1 MRLPPLLPPESTVA
15 GHFKDTNRYIRE
27 ASHILE
33 LGDRIEE
40 FLVLPERE
48 VSVKVSLTLENGHIA
63 TFTGYRVQHNNVRGP
78 HKGGLRYHPSVDM
91 DHSRTLASLMTW
103 KTAVADVPYGGGK
116 GGINCDPS
124 NLTEGELERL
134 TRKFIQKIHEVIGPH
149 ADIPAPDV
157 NTNGQVMAW
166 IMDEYSKFEGFSPAV
181 VTGKP
186 VNLYGSLGREAAT
199 GRGVY
204 FATREYLA
212 TRDET
217 VEDKRIAIQ
226 GFGNVGSYAATFFDE
241 AGARVVAVSDVSGGI
256 YNPEGLDLAAVAEYI
271 DGNRVVNGYPGAESI
286 SNEDLLTMECD
297 ILIPAALGDVITGAN
312 ADEVSAPVIIEAANA
327 PINYEAHQILV
338 DRGIDVIPDILANAG
353 GVTVSY
359 FEWVQNIQQFSWDEE
374 KVNFEL
380 EKVMKRACQK
390 IFQIAQKRDVDFRTA
405 AFIVGLGRVAKAMV
419 TRGIQ

>member
-1 MRLPPLLPPESTVA
+1 MA
-15 GHFKDTNRYIRE
+15 GHFEDTNRYIRE
-27 ASHILE
+27 ASRTLE

-78 HKGGLRYHPSVDM
+78 HKGGLRFHPSVDM

-103 KTAVADVPYGGGK
+103 KTAVADIPYGGGK
-116 GGINCDPS
+116 GGINCDPD

-149 ADIPAPDV
+149 EDIPAPDV

-186 VNLYGSLGREAAT
+186 VSLYGSLGREAAT
-199 GRGVY
+199 GRGVF
-204 FATREYLA
+204 FATREFLA
-212 TRDET
+212 ESADT
-217 VEDKRIAIQ
+217 VEDCTVAIQ
-226 GFGNVGSYAATFFDE
+226 GFGNVGSYAAKFFEE
-241 AGARVVAVSDVSGGI
+241 AGARVVAVSDVSGAI
-256 YNPEGLDLAAVAEYI
+256 YNPEGLDIAAVTEYVS
-271 DGNRVVNGYPGAESI
+271 DNGVVAGFAGADEM
-286 SNEDLLTMECD
+286 SNEDLLTMKCD
-297 ILIPAALGDVITGAN
+297 ILIPAALGDVITGDN
-312 ADEVSAPVIIEAANA
+312 ADDIQAPLIVEAANA
-327 PINYEAHQILV
+327 PIDYEGHQILV
-338 DRGIDVIPDILANAG
+338 DRGIEVIPDILANSG

-359 FEWVQNIQQFSWDEE
+359 FEWVQNIQQFSWDED
-374 KVNFEL
+374 KVDKEL
-380 EKVMKRACQK
+380 EKTMKAACHK
-390 IFQIAQKRDVDFRTA
+390 IFQIARKRDVDLRTA

>member
-1 MRLPPLLPPESTVA
+1 VA
-15 GHFKDTNRYIRE
+15 GHFEDTNRYIRE
-27 ASHILE
+27 ASKTLE

-103 KTAVADVPYGGGK
+103 KTAVADIPYGGGK

-124 NLTEGELERL
+124 NLSDGELERL

-149 ADIPAPDV
+149 EDIPAPDV

-186 VNLYGSLGREAAT
+186 VSLYGSLGREAAT

-204 FATREYLA
+204 FATREYFA
-212 TRDET
+212 TSNDT
-217 VEDKRIAIQ
+217 VADKRVAIQ
-226 GFGNVGSYAATFFDE
+226 GFGNVGSYAAKFFDE
-241 AGARVVAVSDVSGGI
+241 AGATIVAVSDVSGAV
-256 YNPEGLDLAAVAEYI
+256 YNPEGLNIEAVYEWVA
-271 DGNRVVNGYPGAESI
+271 DNGVLSGYSGAEPM
-286 SNEDLLTMECD
+286 SNEDLLTMDCD
-297 ILIPAALGDVITGAN
+297 ILIPAALGDVITAQN
-312 ADEVSAPVIIEAANA
+312 AEDISAPVIVEAANA

-338 DRGIDVIPDILANAG
+338 DRGVDVIPDILANAG

-374 KVNFEL
+374 KVNREL

-390 IFQIAQKRDVDFRTA
+390 IFQIARKRDVDFRTA

>member
-1 MRLPPLLPPESTVA
+1 MA
-15 GHFKDTNRYIRE
+15 GHFEDTNRYIRE
-27 ASHILE
+27 ASKTLE

-103 KTAVADVPYGGGK
+103 KTAVADIPYGGGK
-116 GGINCDPS
+116 GGINCDPDK
-124 NLTEGELERL
+124 LTEGELERL

-149 ADIPAPDV
+149 EDIPAPDV

-186 VNLYGSLGREAAT
+186 VSLYGSLGREAAT

-204 FATREYLA
+204 FATREFFA
-212 TRDET
+212 ETDET
-217 VEDKRIAIQ
+217 VEDKTVAIQ
-226 GFGNVGSYAATFFDE
+226 GFGNVGSYAAKFFDE
-241 AGARVVAVSDVSGGI
+241 AGARVVAVSDVSGAI
-256 YNPEGLDLAAVAEYI
+256 YNPEGLDIAAVTEFVSDNGMV
-271 DGNRVVNGYPGAESI
+271 DGFAGADSMT
-286 SNEDLLTMECD
+286 NEALLTMECD
-297 ILIPAALGDVITGAN
+297 ILIPAALGDVITGDN
-312 ADEVSAPVIIEAANA
+312 AHDIRAPLIVEAANA
-327 PINYEAHQILV
+327 PVNYEAHQILV
-338 DRGIDVIPDILANAG
+338 DRGIEVIPDILANAG

-359 FEWVQNIQQFSWDEE
+359 FEWVQNIQQFSWDED
-374 KVNFEL
+374 KVDKEL
-380 EKVMKRACQK
+380 EKTMRRACQK
-390 IFQIAQKRDVDFRTA
+390 IFQIARKRDVDMRTA

>member
-1 MRLPPLLPPESTVA
+1 MA
-15 GHFKDTNRYIRE
+15 GHFEDTNRYIRE
-27 ASHILE
+27 ASQILE

-40 FLVLPERE
+40 FLVMPERE

-124 NLTEGELERL
+124 KLTAGELERV

-149 ADIPAPDV
+149 EDIPAPDV
-157 NTNGQVMAW
+157 NTNSQVMAW

-186 VNLYGSLGREAAT
+186 VSLYGSLGREAAT

-212 TRDET
+212 TRGESAA
-217 VEDKRIAIQ
+217 DKRVAIQ
-226 GFGNVGSYAATFFDE
+226 GFGNVGSYAAKFFSE
-241 AGARVVAVSDVSGGI
+241 AGAKIVAVSDVSGAI
-256 YNPEGLDLAAVAEYI
+256 YNPEGLDVATVTEYVSEH
-271 DGNRVVNGYPGAESI
+271 GVVEGYGDAEAM
-286 SNEDLLTMECD
+286 SNDDLLTMECD
-297 ILIPAALGDVITGAN
+297 ILIPAALGDVITADN
-312 ADEVSAPVIIEAANA
+312 ADAVQAPVIVEAANA
-327 PINYEAHQILV
+327 PINYEGHQILV
-338 DRGIDVIPDILANAG
+338 ERGVDVIPDILANAG

-359 FEWVQNIQQFSWDEE
+359 FEWVQNIQQFKWDED
-374 KVNFEL
+374 KVNREL

-390 IFQIAQKRDVDFRTA
+390 IFQIADKRDIDFRTA